1 VPRVRTTQCPVSC
14 ASLFANGLELYE
26 SALASAPLATK
37 CVTSAVGFAV
47 ADVVAQTLS
56 GGFSDPKR
64 FLGNSVFGLILYGPA
79 SSAWYGVLDQY
90 VYPEIADSPIAVTA
104 KTALDQLIWAPILI
118 TGLFAWDLQCK
129 GENMSEELPG
139 KLNRDLLNTL
149 KVNWTFWPV
158 FHLINFRF
166 VSPADRILYINC
178 VQVLYNVFLVLKA
191 ADRGEEG
198 DGEVE

>member
-1 VPRVRTTQCPVSC
+1 M
-14 ASLFANGLELYE
+14 
-26 SALASAPLATK
+26 
-37 CVTSAVGFAV
+37 
-47 ADVVAQTLS
+47 
-56 GGFSDPKR
+56 
-64 FLGNSVFGLILYGPA
+64 
-79 SSAWYGVLDQY
+79 
-90 VYPEIADSPIAVTA
+90 TA

>member
-1 VPRVRTTQCPVSC
+1 M
-14 ASLFANGLELYE
+14 
-26 SALASAPLATK
+26 
-37 CVTSAVGFAV
+37 
-47 ADVVAQTLS
+47 
-56 GGFSDPKR
+56 
-64 FLGNSVFGLILYGPA
+64 FGLILYGPA
-79 SSAWYGVLDQY
+79 SRAWYGVLDQY